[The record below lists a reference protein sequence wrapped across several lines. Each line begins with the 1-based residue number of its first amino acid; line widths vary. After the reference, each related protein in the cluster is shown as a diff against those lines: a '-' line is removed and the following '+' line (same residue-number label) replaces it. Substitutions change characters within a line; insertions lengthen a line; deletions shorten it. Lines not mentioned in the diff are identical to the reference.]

1 MRIENLLIS
10 RILLD
15 KKKLGEVTD
24 LKNTTELLDIEIYD

>member
-15 KKKLGEVTD
+15 QRKLGEVTN
-24 LKNTTELLDIEIYD
+24 LKNTTELLDIEIHD